1 MSAGLIPIAPNI
13 GGDAGFVLSNYQYQ
27 SIAHATEII
36 AKKIK
41 NKSSSKNDLYDER
54 EKVK

>member
-1 MSAGLIPIAPNI
+1 MQDL
-13 GGDAGFVLSNYQYQ
+13 FHQTTYQ
-27 SIAHATEII
+27 SIATAREII